1 MHLDLSQVLEDVGH
15 LLQFDPVELDVLT
28 GGEMPVAAIIVAG
41 DARQGAH
48 LAGTEGAV
56 RDRHTQ
62 HVGVFLQVQAVLQAQ
77 WQELFFTQF
86 ASHETLH
93 LIAKLRHA
101 LEHQRTVILVILIH
115 GSDLI
120 TEALTMALRCT
131 ELQIQVYRIYTDQ
144 LSIRQLILP

>member
-1 MHLDLSQVLEDVGH
+1 M
-15 LLQFDPVELDVLT
+15 
-28 GGEMPVAAIIVAG
+28 
-41 DARQGAH
+41 
-48 LAGTEGAV
+48 
-56 RDRHTQ
+56 
-62 HVGVFLQVQAVLQAQ
+62 QVQAVLQAQ

-86 ASHETLH
+86 TSHETLH

-144 LSIRQLILP
+144 LSIRRLILPRSSAHSQRIRPLAQLLP